1 MLTEMITEILERK
14 HKAMTAEE
22 LSRSLNLKKE
32 ENAQLSIALSE
43 LTYKGVVERTKK
55 GRYRLLANDSIYVGT
70 IQLTDRNFGFFLFD
84 DPDREDVFVH
94 GRALNGAM
102 NGDRVLI
109 RLTQPKSA
117 TQKAEG
123 VVHKILERRTSTII
137 GKLCVEKDRAFL
149 IPYDRKVRQNID
161 LDVRTNRLN
170 RHHNGMIAEITITR
184 WPSEGRNPEGRVV
197 EILGS
202 EDDPGLDV
210 EIVIRSLNLPAEFP
224 PQVLEEAKEL
234 SGQISAQEWD
244 SRRDLRDLLV
254 FTIDGSDAK
263 DLDDAISLE
272 ISEEGYRL
280 GVHIADVTHYVKEYS
295 SIDKEAFKRGN
306 SVYLVSRVLPM
317 LPKEL
322 SNDLCSLN
330 PGEDKRA
337 MSVMMELNKKGEVL
351 SHEIFPSVIR
361 SSHRLIYDDVSDYL
375 EGMETSLPKEV
386 KEPLLS
392 MGELSKLLTEKRRL
406 RGAID
411 FGMVESYYELD
422 EDGWPISMKH
432 RERRIGNRLIEEF
445 MILTNEV
452 VSEHFYWLG
461 TPFLYRTHEK
471 PSADKLMAFNTFIH
485 NFGYHIKG
493 RLENIHPSALNLL
506 IDEVEG
512 TPHENLI
519 NKMMLRS
526 LKQAKYTNYFE
537 GHFGLAS
544 TYYSHFT
551 SPIRRYPDLQ
561 IHRIIKEVLAGK
573 MNAKRKEHYTLIL
586 EAVAEQANMT
596 ERRADD
602 AERKV
607 DDIKAAQFM
616 SDKIGQ
622 EFDGVISGMTGFGIF
637 VELDNS
643 AEGLISL
650 SSLDEFF
657 RFDKENY
664 LLIGDRG
671 TRLELGHA
679 LRVKLA
685 SVNTQRGEINF
696 ELVRYFHETSRK

>member
-1 MLTEMITEILERK
+1 
-14 HKAMTAEE
+14 
-22 LSRSLNLKKE
+22 
-32 ENAQLSIALSE
+32 
-43 LTYKGVVERTKK
+43 
-55 GRYRLLANDSIYVGT
+55 
-70 IQLTDRNFGFFLFD
+70 
-84 DPDREDVFVH
+84 
-94 GRALNGAM
+94 
-102 NGDRVLI
+102 
-109 RLTQPKSA
+109 
-117 TQKAEG
+117 
-123 VVHKILERRTSTII
+123 
-137 GKLCVEKDRAFL
+137 
-149 IPYDRKVRQNID
+149 
-161 LDVRTNRLN
+161 
-170 RHHNGMIAEITITR
+170 
-184 WPSEGRNPEGRVV
+184 
-197 EILGS
+197 
-202 EDDPGLDV
+202 
-210 EIVIRSLNLPAEFP
+210 
-224 PQVLEEAKEL
+224 
-234 SGQISAQEWD
+234 
-244 SRRDLRDLLV
+244 
-254 FTIDGSDAK
+254 
-263 DLDDAISLE
+263 
-272 ISEEGYRL
+272 
-280 GVHIADVTHYVKEYS
+280 
-295 SIDKEAFKRGN
+295 
-306 SVYLVSRVLPM
+306 
-317 LPKEL
+317 
-322 SNDLCSLN
+322 
-330 PGEDKRA
+330 
-337 MSVMMELNKKGEVL
+337 
-351 SHEIFPSVIR
+351 
-361 SSHRLIYDDVSDYL
+361 
-375 EGMETSLPKEV
+375 
-386 KEPLLS
+386 
-392 MGELSKLLTEKRRL
+392 
-406 RGAID
+406 
-411 FGMVESYYELD
+411 
-422 EDGWPISMKH
+422 
-432 RERRIGNRLIEEF
+432 

>member
-1 MLTEMITEILERK
+1 MVTEILERK
-14 HKAMTAEE
+14 HRAMTAEE

-109 RLTQPKSA
+109 RLIQPKSA

-137 GKLCVEKDRAFL
+137 GKLCVEKNRAFL

-170 RHHNGMIAEITITR
+170 RHHDGMIAEITITR

-234 SGQISAQEWD
+234 SGQIGAKEWD

-361 SSHRLIYDDVSDYL
+361 SSHRLIYDDVSDHL

-657 RFDKENY
+657 HFDKENY

-679 LRVKLA
+679 LRVKLT

-696 ELVRYFHETSRK
+696 ELVRYFHEASRK